1 MTIFLLPG
9 ISEDKAIKKPSN
21 DVLKA
26 LSNQYIGNSGMQ
38 IGIELGFDS
47 SEVQRIQYE
56 HRGKLIQQNKE
67 MLRVW
72 SHTSFPKPSVREL
85 IKALRNVGKINCVS
99 EISF

>member
-1 MTIFLLPG
+1 M
-9 ISEDKAIKKPSN
+9 AIKKPSN

-26 LSNQYIGNSGMQ
+26 LANQYIGNSGMQ
-38 IGIELGFDS
+38 IGIELGLDS

-56 HRGKLIQQNKE
+56 HRGKLIQQNEE

-85 IKALRNVGKINCVS
+85 IKALQSVGKINCVG